1 MVTTLP
7 TVAYEALRDA
17 FIVKTNGVRAP
28 SVSIFD
34 TCYHQYSDNFQFPSI
49 TFYFLGGPILT
60 FASHGFLIPV
70 DGVETICFAFA
81 PSASELSIIGNVQ
94 QAGIQ
99 ISIDEASGYVGFGPN
114 VC

>member
-17 FIVKTNGVRAP
+17 FIVKTNGAVQSLP
-28 SVSIFD
+28 
-34 TCYHQYSDNFQFPSI
+34 
-49 TFYFLGGPILT
+49 

-99 ISIDEASGYVGFGPN
+99 ISIDEARGYVGFGPN